1 MYKQGGN
8 MIFSMMLSVLSI
20 TTDYGIGIVKL
31 NEVQAIELVDKDSGG
46 ILTFTL
52 KGDKSEQIV
61 FVEHTNDSWNE
72 AKEWFQEHIYVVQEA
87 MVTTDITRTSDVT
100 PQF

>member
-1 MYKQGGN
+1 

-72 AKEWFQEHIYVVQEA
+72 AKEWFQEHVYVIQEA

>member
-1 MYKQGGN
+1 

>member
-1 MYKQGGN
+1 

-20 TTDYGIGIVKL
+20 TTDYGIGMVKL

-52 KGDKSEQIV
+52 KGNKSEQIV
-61 FVEHTNDSWNE
+61 FVEHKNDSWKE
-72 AKEWFQEHIYVVQEA
+72 AKEWFQEHIYAVQEA
-87 MVTTDITRTSDVT
+87 MSTTDISRTSDVT

>member
-1 MYKQGGN
+1 

-20 TTDYGIGIVKL
+20 TTDYGIGMVKL
-31 NEVQAIELVDKDSGG
+31 TEVQAIELVDKDSGG

-61 FVEHTNDSWNE
+61 FVEHTNDSWKK
-72 AKEWFQEHIYVVQEA
+72 AKNWIQEHMYTIQEG
-87 MVTTDITRTSDVT
+87 MSTTDVNRTSDVS

>member
-1 MYKQGGN
+1 

-31 NEVQAIELVDKDSGG
+31 NEVQAIELVDKNSGG

-87 MVTTDITRTSDVT
+87 MVTTDISRTSDVT